1 MRTGRSGREPSRFLK
16 QQIIFPIYEDARAKK
31 LGEGVQDERGKLPRG
46 TTRGEGGKEAEKERK
61 RERNAEG

>member
-31 LGEGVQDERGKLPRG
+31 LGEGGVQDERGKLPRG
-46 TTRGEGGKEAEKERK
+46 TTRGKGGKEAERRREKERE
-61 RERNAEG
+61 ER